1 MQALITPC
9 NIALILGDQF
19 MHLNDTSHDSCVVL
33 AVPQSEAG
41 RILKGQIKSVANID
55 ELIFN
60 RH

>member
-9 NIALILGDQF
+9 NIALILGEQF
-19 MHLNDTSHDSCVVL
+19 MHLNDTSHDSCVLLV
-33 AVPQSEAG
+33 VPQSEAG
-41 RILKGQIKSVANID
+41 RVIHGEIQSVANIE

>member
-1 MQALITPC
+1 
-9 NIALILGDQF
+9 

-41 RILKGQIKSVANID
+41 RILKGQIKSVANIE